1 MKTKKKVDI
10 GMILLNFF
18 LISTFTMI
26 FINLLKPVSHNT
38 KMVIV
43 YIWVIEFIVL
53 SVYCCVFYDA
63 KQAMNKRR
71 RSMI

>member
-10 GMILLNFF
+10 GMILLIFF
-18 LISTFTMI
+18 LISTLTML
-26 FINLLKPVSHNT
+26 FVNLFKLVSPDT
-38 KMVIV
+38 KMVFQYVWI
-43 YIWVIEFIVL
+43 IEFIVL